1 MGGPGSGRHGGA
13 RDASTG
19 KFITVGLDITG
30 ADKVSQKLEQVS
42 ESTKKLKD
50 STKDGTT
57 ATDANTSST
66 DKNTGS
72 KSRNRQEQNNLID
85 AQTRSVIM
93 LQASTSA
100 LNQGVGATY
109 KMIAGLEAMGLRTNE
124 QAQAMQK
131 FVRQLEFFTGLLELG
146 LSIVT
151 IHTTMTELNTGARA
165 KNAVATTQQA
175 AAQIAL
181 NSAIRGGGK
190 RGAGAAAGAAAVG
203 LSPMMI
209 LLGTTLGLIGAFAIF
224 SRGINNTKTRVELL
238 TEALHG
244 LHQVWSD
251 ILTLENPFEG
261 AFESR
266 FGAEARGNKTHFLR
280 ELMGA

>member
-50 STKDGTT
+50 STKDGTA
-57 ATDANTSST
+57 ATDANTTST

-85 AQTRSVIM
+85 AQTKSVIM

-109 KMIAGLEAMGLRTNE
+109 KMIAGLEAMGAMTTE

-165 KNAVATTQQA
+165 KNAVATTKQA
-175 AAQIAL
+175 AAQTAL
-181 NSAIRGGGK
+181 NSAISGGGK
-190 RGAGAAAGAAAVG
+190 RGAAGAAAGIG

-209 LLGTTLGLIGAFAIF
+209 LLGTTIGLIGAFAIF

-244 LHQVWSD
+244 LQQVWSD